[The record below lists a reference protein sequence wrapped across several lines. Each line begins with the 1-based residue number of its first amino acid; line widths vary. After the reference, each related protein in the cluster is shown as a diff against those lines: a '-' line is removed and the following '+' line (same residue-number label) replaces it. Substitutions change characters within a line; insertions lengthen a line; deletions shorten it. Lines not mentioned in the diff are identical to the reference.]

1 MAIDLNAYR
10 QKARQIQ
17 QDKAL
22 DAKQISQKAAD
33 QQTISQFKTN
43 DKPTISTGNSVIP
56 NFKSTPKPAETPT
69 EKPALSFAN
78 TFKKAAQDFKR
89 SREISLDQLEDDL
102 ENATTEQQIQ
112 AVEADFRKLL
122 VAVKEKL
129 HKKLQGPRDALQAL
143 LQHPIYKH
151 YQFALEFT
159 KDFEEARKQYMSEI
173 QNPDLKSLYAQINS
187 RDSGIVMERKLEE
200 FKNKKDKFSQK
211 MNLLFQSLNE
221 KENNPENQRSFVN
234 YENTKKYFMKNYP
247 EMAFIFDI
255 IPDNIMELDKA
266 ERGEIL
272 ERAYIEAAK
281 RSNEIGLGLNP
292 SDNFLL
298 EQLETYI
305 GTKKDI
311 DEYPNKQV
319 RWRKDPTEDSRKGRK
334 EEIPVLAQEIEK
346 YKTAENNIKIEF
358 INGIKPI
365 LNDFSRKIARK
376 KAQIKDS
383 NTLAANIPT
392 ESR

>member
-22 DAKQISQKAAD
+22 DAKQTSQKATD
-33 QQTISQFKTN
+33 QQTISQFKAN

-89 SREISLDQLEDDL
+89 SREVSLDQLEDDL

-112 AVEADFRKLL
+112 VVEADFRKLL
-122 VAVKEKL
+122 IAVKEKL
-129 HKKLQGPRDALQAL
+129 HKKLQGPRDTLQAL

-187 RDSGIVMERKLEE
+187 RDSGIAMERKLEE

-311 DEYPNKQV
+311 DEYPKKQV

-365 LNDFSRKIARK
+365 LNDFSKKIARK

-383 NTLAANIPT
+383 NTLATNIPT